1 MSKLSDL
8 KLALEQLKT
17 LGLPI
22 SREQMRALQQAE
34 DTYVETDIIP
44 SIKEKVKELFSDI
57 DNRVKIVI
65 EYDGNPG
72 HDVNVY
78 REATPVSEKSHS
90 IEPPGE
96 EIEDKVK
103 YKGLRV
109 TFPDGKI
116 IEGRGFEVLIT
127 VVNEVGPDLVNEMG
141 ITYCGLPLVDDHR
154 SDGPYGR
161 NQRELTGGYWL
172 LTNQNVTRKKKIIDT
187 ISKNLDLGLKCEVL
201 NENVDIVNVERIR
214 TNSGRSHSS
223 NLKVTTP
230 EGEVFFHDKVWETL
244 RDVVLL
250 AGTENVRKLGLI
262 NCGIPLV
269 DDHITQGTYASQKHE
284 IAPNVFLNTYSDTRT
299 KMKQIKIISDRLHLN
314 LSVELV

>member
-44 SIKEKVKELFSDI
+44 SIKEIVKELFSDI

-141 ITYCGLPLVDDHR
+141 ITYCGF
-154 SDGPYGR
+154 
-161 NQRELTGGYWL
+161 T
-172 LTNQNVTRKKKIIDT
+172 
-187 ISKNLDLGLKCEVL
+187 
-201 NENVDIVNVERIR
+201 
-214 TNSGRSHSS
+214 
-223 NLKVTTP
+223 
-230 EGEVFFHDKVWETL
+230 
-244 RDVVLL
+244 
-250 AGTENVRKLGLI
+250 
-262 NCGIPLV
+262 
-269 DDHITQGTYASQKHE
+269 
-284 IAPNVFLNTYSDTRT
+284 
-299 KMKQIKIISDRLHLN
+299 
-314 LSVELV
+314 SVY